1 MILFDFETEKQWDY
15 ENGFNITSDISR
27 FGKLIAHYELYKKI
41 TELPGVVIE
50 AGVFKAGSLI
60 RFATYRELFEFS
72 YSRKIIGFD
81 AFGSFPRQKNKT
93 DNEFAQQHDEIA
105 GKGIQVEELN
115 RIFKYKGIRNID
127 LIKGDINKTVPK
139 YIVDNPSLKIALLHI
154 DVDVYDPTKTVL
166 DCLYDK
172 VVRNGI
178 TIFDDYSQ
186 IEGETNA
193 VDDFFSDKECHF
205 KKLKFSHSPTYVV
218 KE

>member
-1 MILFDFETEKQWDY
+1 MELFTFKTEKQWDY

-41 TELPGVVIE
+41 IELPGVVIE

-81 AFGSFPRQKNKT
+81 AFGAFPPQKNKS

-105 GKGIQVEELN
+105 GKGIQIEELKN
-115 RIFKYKGIRNID
+115 IFEYKGIRNID
-127 LIKGDINKTVPK
+127 LIQGNINKTVPQ
-139 YIVDNPSLKIALLHI
+139 YTEDNPSLKIALLHI
-154 DVDVYDPTKTVL
+154 DVDVYDPTKTIL
-166 DCLYDK
+166 DCFYDR
-172 VVRNGI
+172 VVKNGVI
-178 TIFDDYSQ
+178 IFDDYSQ

-193 VDDFFSDKECHF
+193 VDDFFSDKEYHF
-205 KKLKFSHSPTYVV
+205 KKFKFSHSPTYVI
-218 KE
+218 KK